1 LGLSFLSLE
10 IERQERKIKRNY
22 IYLTGGLGNQL
33 FQLTALVALSGKREL
48 VVDSVNGSPRA
59 NYSGVPDS
67 YEFDLLTTSLSHH
80 SSAFPRLI
88 KRAIG
93 YCLRSKIQPAKFET
107 VLQLPSIAQ
116 LITSVMISLSLKE
129 LVWVKVC
136 HGVGFDN
143 KIRESHVNTFFI
155 GYFQSYK
162 WLEMAESKNDLAF
175 KLSNPSEL
183 VKSFSALA
191 LIENPLVVH
200 VRLGDYLVEGGFGTL
215 DPSYYL
221 KAITKAMELGDFG
234 KIWMFSDEP
243 LEAIKRL
250 PDHLGLEVRV
260 MPPFEESPATA
271 LEVMRMGRGYVIANS
286 TFSWWSA
293 SLSYQPDPVVIYPYP
308 WFKSIDSPLDLV
320 PPNWLPISTLSMGT

>member
-1 LGLSFLSLE
+1 M
-10 IERQERKIKRNY
+10 
-22 IYLTGGLGNQL
+22 
-33 FQLTALVALSGKREL
+33 TALVALSGKRKL
-48 VVDSVNGSPRA
+48 VIDSVNGSPRA
-59 NYSGVPDS
+59 NDSGIPDS
-67 YEFDLLTTSLSHH
+67 YQFDLPTTSLSHH
-80 SSAFPRLI
+80 DSEFPRLI

-93 YCLRSKIQPAKFET
+93 YCLRSKIQPAKFEA
-107 VLQLPSIAQ
+107 VLQLPRFAQ
-116 LITSVMISLSLKE
+116 LITSVLISLSLKE

-136 HGVGFDN
+136 RGVGFDN

-162 WLEMAESKNDLAF
+162 WLEMAESKNGLAF

-215 DPSYYL
+215 DSSYYL

-243 LEAIKRL
+243 LEAMKRI
-250 PDHLGLEVRV
+250 PNDIGLEVRV
-260 MPPFEESPATA
+260 MPAFEESPATA
-271 LEVMRMGRGYVIANS
+271 LEVMRMGKGYVIANS
-286 TFSWWSA
+286 TFSWWGA
-293 SLSYQPDPVVIYPYP
+293 SLSYLPNPVVIYPYP